1 MFPLH
6 TWKKI
11 DLYWIINRKCKTN
24 EINSFFC
31 SLIEYSLSRSY
42 LTYRDIRLENTKS
55 SVIDNIHIND
65 GEFFGGN
72 NR

>member
-1 MFPLH
+1 M
-6 TWKKI
+6 T
-11 DLYWIINRKCKTN
+11 D
-24 EINSFFC
+24 
-31 SLIEYSLSRSY
+31 
-42 LTYRDIRLENTKS
+42 DIRLENTKS